1 MLSPDTSVPAN
12 DLETPMNDVL
22 TLLLSISED
31 PTVDFTYRLS
41 ALKAMARF
49 VGPTTS
55 EGDEQLEAIET
66 RVTATVPDRSDWRS
80 PVGCRFS
87 PN

>member
-41 ALKAMARF
+41 ATKAMAQI
-49 VGPTTS
+49 
-55 EGDEQLEAIET
+55 EGRTAPNGAESHDALEAH
-66 RVTATVPDRSDWRS
+66 VTAAVSGRSVWS
-80 PVGCRFS
+80 ILGGYPIS